1 MLKWILAKEANELEF
16 VILGLLMIRQ
26 LTQYDIKNALQQK
39 ISPFFSA
46 SLGSIQAALKKLES
60 NGHVDLEEV
69 TENGR
74 RKKIYSLN
82 PLGRQY
88 FMDWMRSA
96 IAPNRLEQDVTTRL
110 FFLGHMLP
118 QDRQAIIEAVVAHL
132 EVSVHSFEAAQEE
145 VSPKEIPEHLEEV
158 VKFQLKTLDLGLFYH
173 RSMLA
178 WFKELLAELEA
189 DDETK
194 R

>member
-1 MLKWILAKEANELEF
+1 LEF
-16 VILGLLMIRQ
+16 VILGLLMIRH

-39 ISPFFSA
+39 VSPFFSA

-60 NGHVDLEEV
+60 NGHVDLQEV
-69 TENGR
+69 VENGR
-74 RKKIYSLN
+74 RKKIYSIN

-88 FMDWMRSA
+88 FMDWMLSS

-110 FFLGHMLP
+110 FFLGFMTRA
-118 QDRQAIIEAVVAHL
+118 DRQTIIKAVIAHL
-132 EVSVHSFEAAQEE
+132 EAAVQEFEASFME
-145 VSPKEIPEHLEEV
+145 SSHKEIPEQLKQV

-178 WFKELLAELEA
+178 WFKELMTELEA
-189 DDETK
+189 DDDEE
-194 R
+194 RSNN